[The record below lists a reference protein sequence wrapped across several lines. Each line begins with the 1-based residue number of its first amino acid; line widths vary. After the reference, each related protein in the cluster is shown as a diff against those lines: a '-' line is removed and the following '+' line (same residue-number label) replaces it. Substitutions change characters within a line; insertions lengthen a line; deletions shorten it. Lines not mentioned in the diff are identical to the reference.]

1 MSSHQNVSSGSIK
14 RSSTAGA
21 ALDIAFDG
29 TAFKWTTYRN
39 PYSGIATVTV
49 DGATPFELDLYST
62 GYDFKATALELR
74 GLSPG
79 PHTVGRGT
87 GRARAGAL
95 GKWVSIDTAEVNGT
109 LSQAVR

>member
-1 MSSHQNVSSGSIK
+1 MSSGSIK

-49 DGATPFELDLYST
+49 DGGTPFELDLYST

-79 PHTVGRGT
+79 PHTVR
-87 GRARAGAL
+87 
-95 GKWVSIDTAEVNGT
+95 
-109 LSQAVR
+109 